1 MKWVLVFV
9 AMVGVGGWSVF
20 RFSRR
25 RDRQRQLML
34 LCDAA
39 GLGFAPLDM
48 SLGTAWLPFE
58 IFGRRPS
65 GTENVIV
72 DPRSEGGVRA
82 FDFWYEET
90 RDGQRGIRHM
100 ISCATVPLAFTCSR
114 VRVTPR
120 DVVDSV
126 TDALGLPLVTLELE
140 EFNRRF
146 RVEAEDARTA
156 SALLDQRVMLSLLRL
171 PPNAVVDVN
180 EEVLLL
186 WAPMLPAVEM
196 LQLLRTA
203 TSIQRVV
210 PHVMTSLF
218 PPRPAQGPHERRW
231 LQGRWSEESI
241 GADAAAPSET
251 DGRSVRPA
259 GG

>member
-1 MKWVLVFV
+1 M
-9 AMVGVGGWSVF
+9 AGVGGWSVF

-25 RDRQRQLML
+25 HDRQRQLML

-58 IFGRRPS
+58 IFGRKPS

-72 DPRSEGGVRA
+72 DPRSEGVRA

-90 RDGQRGIRHM
+90 RDGQLGVRHS
-100 ISCATVPLAFTCSR
+100 ISCATVPLPFTCSR
-114 VRVTPR
+114 IRVFPR
-120 DVVDSV
+120 DVIDDVS
-126 TDALGLPLVTLELE
+126 DALGLPLVMLELE

-171 PPNAVVDVN
+171 PPRAVVDVN

-203 TSIQRVV
+203 TSVQRVV
-210 PHVMTSLF
+210 PRVMTSLF
-218 PPRPAQGPHERRW
+218 PPRPAQGPHEGRW
-231 LQGRWSEESI
+231 LQGRWSDEPI
-241 GADAAAPSET
+241 GADAADPSET
-251 DGRSVRPA
+251 DGRVVRPA
-259 GG
+259 SE